1 MTDTVLGAIAYSEPG
16 GWEGTYTI
24 LFLGREVTVR
34 MALGGWDEADPVE
47 AVQREAVEQF
57 TARKAEL
64 CGQADDALYA
74 EYLQRQPEL
83 REQFGGDADRLMP
96 IIDGKEGLSA
106 LVTPD
111 FFQVPLPRRGL
122 TDRVVALMYNC
133 SWDVELGLAVK
144 FVNEAVAEV
153 GPQNIVL

>member
-24 LFLGREVTVR
+24 LFVGREVTVR
-34 MALGGWDEADPVE
+34 MALGGWDEADRVE
-47 AVQREAVEQF
+47 PVQRDAVEQF
-57 TARKAEL
+57 SARRAEL
-64 CGQADDALYA
+64 CAQADDALYA
-74 EYLQRQPEL
+74 EYLRRQPEL
-83 REQFGGDADRLMP
+83 REQFGDDADRLMP
-96 IIDGKEGLSA
+96 IIDGMEGLSD

-111 FFQVPLPRRGL
+111 FFQVPLPRRGS
-122 TDRVVALMYNC
+122 TDRVVALTYNC